1 VVRGSRKWARGGLGL
16 GFVVA
21 VSTLLTSCSSASGS
35 SAGLVRSAGCHSGA
49 GRAPTTTAVAPS
61 ASATAIGSTALH
73 TVSLRV
79 DGRTATYLVEA
90 PPSASHRPV
99 PLVVLFHGAG
109 VDANYIARLT
119 ELPARG
125 VRRGVLVAVPNSA
138 GKSWDANPDGPDG
151 HLVGAML
158 ASLSLQYCVDKSR
171 VSLVGLSAGAVFA
184 VRYACRHSGEFA
196 AIATVTVEY
205 QLGCTL
211 PLSILAYHG
220 TADPT
225 VPYAGAPGDA
235 VAGLRATGTLTNMA
249 AWAQLN
255 DCDRTPV
262 TTRVASQVERR
273 TWTNCAAGAEVVLY
287 TILGG
292 GHTWPDADQPAHFG
306 MTTHQLDATSEA
318 LDFFARH
325 ST

>member
-1 VVRGSRKWARGGLGL
+1 MVTASRRGARGGLGL
-16 GFVVA
+16 VFTVA
-21 VSTLLTSCSSASGS
+21 VSVLLTTCSSASPSGERLTRRDGCHRS
-35 SAGLVRSAGCHSGA
+35 PVGASTGAVRSVSGA
-49 GRAPTTTAVAPS
+49 PV
-61 ASATAIGSTALH
+61 GSTGLH
-73 TVSLRV
+73 LASLRV
-79 DGRTATYLVEA
+79 DGRTGTYLVGA

-119 ELPARG
+119 GLPCRG
-125 VRRGVLVAVPNSA
+125 VGRGVLVAVPNSA
-138 GKSWDANPDGPDG
+138 GKSWDADPDGPDG

-158 ASLSLQYCVDKSR
+158 ASLSVRYCVDQSR

-184 VRYACRHSGEFA
+184 IRYACRHSGEFA
-196 AIATVTVEY
+196 AVATATVEY

-235 VAGLRATGTLTNMA
+235 VPGLRATGTLVNMA
-249 AWAQLN
+249 AWAQL
-255 DCDRTPV
+255 DGCDRTPV
-262 TTRVASQVERR
+262 TTRVASQVERL

-306 MTTHQLDATSEA
+306 MTTHQLNATSEA
-318 LDFFARH
+318 LDFLARH

>member
-1 VVRGSRKWARGGLGL
+1 MGPL
-16 GFVVA
+16 FMVA
-21 VSTLLTSCSSASGS
+21 VSVLLTSCSSASGS
-35 SAGLVRSAGCHSGA
+35 RAHLVPSRGCH
-49 GRAPTTTAVAPS
+49 GRVGTAPTTTAASPS
-61 ASATAIGSTALH
+61 ASVAPTGSTALH
-73 TVSLRV
+73 TASLKV
-79 DGRTATYLVEA
+79 DGRTGTYLVGT
-90 PPSASHRPV
+90 PPTASSSPV

-125 VRRGVLVAVPNSA
+125 VGRGILVAVPNSA
-138 GKSWDANPDGPDG
+138 GKSWDPDPDGPDG
-151 HLVGAML
+151 HLVDAML
-158 ASLSLQYCVDKSR
+158 TSLSLRYCVDQSR
-171 VSLVGLSAGAVFA
+171 VSLIGLSAGAVFA
-184 VRYACRHSGEFA
+184 IRYACRHSGEFA
-196 AIATVTVEY
+196 AVATVTVEY

-235 VAGLRATGTLTNMA
+235 VPGLRATATLANMA
-249 AWAQLN
+249 AWAQL
-255 DCDRTPV
+255 DGCGRTPV

-273 TWTNCAAGAEVVLY
+273 TWTNCTAGAEVVLY

-318 LDFFARH
+318 LDFVARH